1 MRTFYRRTSPAYCAP
16 ITSNVRHLQ
25 MHRITTLLVALILPL
40 SALAGAWGEGS
51 FENDDALDWI
61 GQCTQGIGTKLV
73 STTLT
78 AALKARYLEAPEGAM
93 AVAAAEVVAA
103 AKGKSNPGLPHELR
117 AWLERQPK
125 TELVALSSLAR
136 QVLNKVRDPK
146 VSELKQ
152 LWSEGKSN
160 RWESHIAELE
170 ARIGG

>member
-1 MRTFYRRTSPAYCAP
+1 
-16 ITSNVRHLQ
+16 
-25 MHRITTLLVALILPL
+25 MHRIATLLIALIFPM
-40 SALAGAWGEGS
+40 SAWAGAWGEGS

-61 GQCTQGIGTKLV
+61 GQCTQSTGTKVV

-78 AALKARYLEAPEGAM
+78 AALKAQYIEAPEGSA

-103 AKGKSNPGLPHELR
+103 AQGKPNPGIPKELR

-125 TELVALSSLAR
+125 AELAALSSLAR
-136 QVLNKVRDPK
+136 QVLRKVRDPK
-146 VSELKQ
+146 ASELKQ

-160 RWESHIAELE
+160 RWESRIAELE